1 MLYEEETNFLVPLLM
16 PKENMILKV
25 TNSYSRMLG
34 IKPKENK
41 SVLDEF
47 RLFDNTEWNG
57 KYDQ

>member
-1 MLYEEETNFLVPLLM
+1 
-16 PKENMILKV
+16 
-25 TNSYSRMLG
+25 MLG

-41 SVLDEF
+41 SVLDEC